1 MPTRIATQI
10 AASARLLTA
19 MATDQEL
26 AQTLAAAADA
36 CVRSLRNGGKVL
48 LAGNGG
54 SAADAQHVAAE
65 LVGRFAYDR
74 PGLPA
79 IALST
84 DPSIVTALGNDYG
97 FEQLFAR
104 QVQALGKPG
113 DILLVYSTSG
123 TSLNIVRALETAKGQ
138 NLVTCG
144 LTGTK
149 GQKGPMAALC
159 DYLLAVP
166 TTATPQVQE
175 GHLVLE
181 HILCGLIEEAI
192 FPRPA

>member
-1 MPTRIATQI
+1 MQTQIATQI

-26 AQTLAAAADA
+26 AQTLSAAADA

-149 GQKGPMAALC
+149 GQNGPMATLC
-159 DYLLAVP
+159 DYLLVVP